1 MTIAPIINVER
12 EKMGAMGI
20 LLVIGDGVYVFVCTV
35 YSSVFKEY
43 TQHAFIYDSHF
54 STLDNSEVCGS
65 MIYNR
70 LYAPIRVLEEKDR
83 KSKATLENTLSKF
96 SDGNCIVKYEFKVT
110 ANYFS

>member
-1 MTIAPIINVER
+1 MKDTHITELEKFECVSSVMTIAPIINVER

-65 MIYNR
+65 IIYNR
-70 LYAPIRVLEEKDR
+70 
-83 KSKATLENTLSKF
+83 
-96 SDGNCIVKYEFKVT
+96 
-110 ANYFS
+110 